1 MTTGWGRWALAG
13 LIWAGLAGGSGAA
26 PIRAGMPVALC
37 LRDGAPVC
45 AAPAEDPVAALD
57 GRLGIE
63 TAPHLPVDPVSALL
77 PRATRA
83 ALGALTGRLHRLA
96 RLEAFLAYLGASGPL
111 PDGLSPEDPLFAF
124 GQPAPGARVIAA
136 FPAQPPELFAT
147 VGGQVLR
154 LPGRSTGT
162 RTPAAAFV
170 RPSESFYLSFVGG
183 ASGGSS
189 RPSAVASAQPATATG
204 AGLGGGTGSGSGAGS
219 GGRDGTGGSGGADG
233 PGGSGGSSDPGVS
246 AGGAVGLGP
255 GGLGSGGAG
264 GSGGTGGPG
273 GSSGSGGSGR
283 AGGSSGSG
291 GPGAGGPAPV
301 PLPAPALLLACALCG
316 LSRLRARRI

>member
-26 PIRAGMPVALC
+26 PIRAGMPAALC
-37 LRDGAPVC
+37 LRDGAPIC
-45 AAPAEDPVAALD
+45 DAPAEDPVAALD

-96 RLEAFLAYLGASGPL
+96 RLEAFLAYLGASDPL
-111 PDGLSPEDPLFAF
+111 PDGLSPEDPLFGF
-124 GQPAPGARVIAA
+124 GPPAPGAQAIAA
-136 FPAQPPELFAT
+136 FPAQPPGLFAT

-154 LPGRSTGT
+154 LPGRSSGS
-162 RTPAAAFV
+162 RAPAAAVV
-170 RPSESFYLSFVGG
+170 RPPESFYLSFVGG
-183 ASGGSS
+183 ASGASS
-189 RPSAVASAQPATATG
+189 RPTAVAPVQPTTATG
-204 AGLGGGTGSGSGAGS
+204 AGQGRGAGS
-219 GGRDGTGGSGGADG
+219 EADGSSGTGRSGAAGGAGESNGSGG
-233 PGGSGGSSDPGVS
+233 GSD
-246 AGGAVGLGP
+246 GLGL

-264 GSGGTGGPG
+264 GSGGTAGTG
-273 GSSGSGGSGR
+273 GSTGNGGTGGSGGSGGR
-283 AGGSSGSG
+283 GGSG
-291 GPGAGGPAPV
+291 GASDPGGVGPAPV

-316 LSRLRARRI
+316 LSVLQARRI

>member
-1 MTTGWGRWALAG
+1 MTTGWRRWALAG

-45 AAPAEDPVAALD
+45 AAPAEDPAASLD

-63 TAPHLPVDPVSALL
+63 TASHLPADPVSALL

-96 RLEAFLAYLGASGPL
+96 RLEAFLTYLGVSGPL

-136 FPAQPPELFAT
+136 FPDQPPGLFAT

-154 LPGRSTGT
+154 LPGGSLATGARGVLPPET
-162 RTPAAAFV
+162 
-170 RPSESFYLSFVGG
+170 FYLSFVGASGG
-183 ASGGSS
+183 ASGGAS
-189 RPSAVASAQPATATG
+189 RPTAAAAALSAAATG
-204 AGLGGGTGSGSGAGS
+204 AVTGGGTGGDT
-219 GGRDGTGGSGGADG
+219 GGRTGRSTGGSTGGTGSRPGAAADG
-233 PGGSGGSSDPGVS
+233 SIS
-246 AGGAVGLGP
+246 
-255 GGLGSGGAG
+255 
-264 GSGGTGGPG
+264 TGGPG
-273 GSSGSGGSGR
+273 A
-283 AGGSSGSG
+283 AGGFGGRGSG
-291 GPGAGGPAPV
+291 GPSTGFGRTAGVGGSRSVGSGAGGPAPV

-316 LSRLRARRI
+316 LSVLRARRN